1 MLEPIPIVVSWSGG
15 KDCLLMLRRLQAD
28 PQYQIAGLLTTV
40 WSRERQVAMHGVPLS
55 LLRAQ
60 TDALGFDGVILEMS
74 RFPSNREYEA
84 ALLRTMDR
92 FRSQGVQTIAF
103 GDLFLADIRRYREKL
118 CDRMGL
124 TPLFPLWSLPTSTL
138 AEEFI
143 AAGYRARICCT
154 DGRLGREAVGAEYNA
169 KFVSALRP
177 GIDPCG
183 ENGEFHTFV
192 TDGPG
197 FRVPVCAELV
207 GLTEADGFCWAQWAE
222 SERESDSEIIDECCD
237 RQAVLAGEEIA

>member
-1 MLEPIPIVVSWSGG
+1 MLEPKPIVVSWSGG

-28 PQYQIAGLLTTV
+28 PRYRIAGLLTTM
-40 WSRERQVAMHGVPLS
+40 WTHERQVAMHGVPLS

-60 TDALGFDGVILEMS
+60 TDALGFDCVVLEVP
-74 RFPSNREYEA
+74 RFPSNRVYEA
-84 ALLRTMDR
+84 TLLRTMDR

-103 GDLFLADIRRYREKL
+103 GDLFLADIRRYREEL

-124 TPLFPLWSLPTSTL
+124 TPIFPLWNLPTPAL
-138 AEEFI
+138 AAEFFT
-143 AAGYRARICCT
+143 AGYRARICCT
-154 DGRLGREAVGAEYNA
+154 DQRLGREAVGAAYNA
-169 KFVSALRP
+169 EFVSHLPP
-177 GIDPCG
+177 GMDPCG

-197 FRVPVCAELV
+197 FSAPVCAKMV
-207 GLTEADGFCWAQWAE
+207 GITEADGFCWAQWAE
-222 SERESDSEIIDECCD
+222 SERESGSEIVDGCCD